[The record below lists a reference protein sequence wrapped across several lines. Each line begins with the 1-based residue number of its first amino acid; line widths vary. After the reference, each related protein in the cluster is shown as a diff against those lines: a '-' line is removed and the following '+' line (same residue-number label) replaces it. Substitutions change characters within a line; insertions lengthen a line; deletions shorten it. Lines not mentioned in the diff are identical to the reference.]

1 MCNKIVFD
9 KKEYFWKK
17 KTNID
22 NNNSILGVRI
32 TTPPP
37 RHLFCWTKQ
46 MSQRFVPHQTI
57 KGIAKSTFPIC
68 YMHILYVILFI
79 YSQNYPSLETK
90 FYKILKFNTLVN

>member
-32 TTPPP
+32 TTPPQDICSVGP
-37 RHLFCWTKQ
+37 NKCLKDSSHTKLLRELLNPPFLF
-46 MSQRFVPHQTI
+46 V
-57 KGIAKSTFPIC
+57 IC
-68 YMHILYVILFI
+68 TSFM
-79 YSQNYPSLETK
+79 
-90 FYKILKFNTLVN
+90 

>member
-37 RHLFCWTKQ
+37 KT
-46 MSQRFVPHQTI
+46 FVLLDQTNVSKI
-57 KGIAKSTFPIC
+57 RPTP
-68 YMHILYVILFI
+68 
-79 YSQNYPSLETK
+79 NY
-90 FYKILKFNTLVN
+90 